1 MVGGLVRI
9 ALVILAIAF
18 VSRYFVRRTTE
29 KTHMRVRTEAAVL
42 DSLAPGDLRIYNVD
56 STVDL
61 VLKGDEIGRASCRER
76 V

>member
-18 VSRYFVRRTTE
+18 VGRYFVRRTTE

-42 DSLAPGDLRIYNVD
+42 DSLAPGDLRIYNAD
-56 STVDL
+56 STS
-61 VLKGDEIGRASCRER
+61 ISCSKATRSSR
-76 V
+76 DCHR